1 MLFSQLVS
9 APRGG
14 GCKSGA
20 RGEQDQT
27 CRSFAGERMG
37 VDLAAARGGAWTF
50 LDFGSKG
57 EVGDARQ
64 DCFSGGVGLC
74 IAF

>member
-1 MLFSQLVS
+1 
-9 APRGG
+9 
-14 GCKSGA
+14 
-20 RGEQDQT
+20 
-27 CRSFAGERMG
+27 MG